1 MKTIVVSAVNLKVG
15 GTLTILRGC
24 LQYLSS
30 LAETGKFRIVALV
43 YQKELALFP
52 NIEYIEMQWPKKNW
66 LYRLWCEY
74 VTMKKISKQLSPVYL
89 WLSLH
94 DATPNVVAE
103 RRVVYCHNSFP
114 YYKWKLREWWFAP
127 KIVLFALFTK
137 YIYRQNMDKN
147 MYVIVQ
153 QEWMKKDFVHSFGLK
168 AASIIV
174 APPPVLPAQ
183 KIIASTET
191 NTSGMGSYSFLF
203 AAAPDSHKNFEC
215 ICQATKLLIEQ
226 SEVRDFKVYIT
237 VKGNENKYAK
247 WLYRKWG
254 KGISQLVFSGYLDK
268 KTLYDYYG
276 QCNCLI
282 FPSKVETWGLP
293 VTEFAAYD
301 KPMLLADLPY
311 AHETASGCHQL
322 AFFNPDDPQE
332 LAGQMKRLIQ
342 GEDDFL
348 ITAATITIPDPVAR
362 SWHELFD
369 ILLT

>member
-24 LQYLSS
+24 LQYLSE
-30 LAETGKFRIVALV
+30 LAETGAYRIVALI
-43 YQKELALFP
+43 YRKELALFP

-66 LYRLWCEY
+66 GFRLWCEY
-74 VTMKKISKQLSPVYL
+74 VTMKKYANQLSPVYL

-137 YIYRQNMDKN
+137 YIYRKNMDKN
-147 MYVIVQ
+147 KYVVVQ
-153 QEWMKKDFVHSFGLK
+153 QEWMKQDFIHSFGLK
-168 AASIIV
+168 EKSIIV
-174 APPPVLPAQ
+174 APPPVILKNQPDGIAEPDHTAQ
-183 KIIASTET
+183 CD
-191 NTSGMGSYSFLF
+191 YSFLY

-215 ICQATKLLIEQ
+215 ICQAAKILEEKKGI
-226 SEVRDFKVYIT
+226 SNFKVYIT
-237 VKGNENKYAK
+237 VKGNENRYAG
-247 WLYRKWG
+247 WLFRKWG
-254 KGISQLVFSGYLDK
+254 KAVNQLHFTGYLDK
-268 KTLYDYYG
+268 PSLYAFYHR
-276 QCNCLI
+276 CHCLI

-293 VTEFAAYD
+293 ITEFSAYK

-311 AHETASGCHQL
+311 ARETAGGCSKV
-322 AFFNPDDPQE
+322 AFFNPDDPNE
-332 LAGQMKRLIQ
+332 LAVKMKRLIQ
-342 GEDDFL
+342 GDDSFL
-348 ITAATITIPDPVAR
+348 TTPEETIIPPPVAR
-362 SWHELFD
+362 SWQELFD